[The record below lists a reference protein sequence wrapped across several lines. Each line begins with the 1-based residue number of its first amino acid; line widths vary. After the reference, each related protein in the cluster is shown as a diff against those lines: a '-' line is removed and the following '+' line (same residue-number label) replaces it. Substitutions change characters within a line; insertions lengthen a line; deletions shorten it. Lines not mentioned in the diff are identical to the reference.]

1 MLHELLLALSGVSGG
16 IFIHKKFA
24 GLQVCV
30 NRQCI
35 ANYMK
40 LYFSRL
46 FRLFSGYMK
55 YKFEDIKTSCNFYI
69 GKMKNYGISV
79 CTHAIENMSNI

>member
-16 IFIHKKFA
+16 IFIYKKFA

-35 ANYMK
+35 ANY
-40 LYFSRL
+40 
-46 FRLFSGYMK
+46 
-55 YKFEDIKTSCNFYI
+55 
-69 GKMKNYGISV
+69 V
-79 CTHAIENMSNI
+79 

>member
-35 ANYMK
+35 ANYM
-40 LYFSRL
+40 
-46 FRLFSGYMK
+46 
-55 YKFEDIKTSCNFYI
+55 
-69 GKMKNYGISV
+69 
-79 CTHAIENMSNI
+79 